1 MQQIK
6 SYNCFLTEKGYI
18 VVAIPFIDVNAPKQA
33 ELLYAGG
40 EHALFSKTPEQTV
53 ILDYLNEIVRP
64 VLGEAN
70 RILLFEVDLAVQ
82 AIVRD
87 YFVPVKHVDLLPEFS
102 LERSAA

>member
-1 MQQIK
+1 
-6 SYNCFLTEKGYI
+6 
-18 VVAIPFIDVNAPKQA
+18 
-33 ELLYAGG
+33 
-40 EHALFSKTPEQTV
+40 
-53 ILDYLNEIVRP
+53 LNEIVRP